1 MADRTGLHEIFV
13 ELLKSRNVYYDPPEN
28 LKMAYPCIRY
38 SKSSINV
45 QKANNKAYL
54 KRIRYQVIV
63 IDRLPDNPVIDEILA
78 LPNCSYDRHYTAGN
92 LHHDVLT
99 IYY

>member
-1 MADRTGLHEIFV
+1 MASRIDLHEILV
-13 ELLKSRNVYYDPPEN
+13 GILGSRNVYYDPPED
-28 LKMAYPCIRY
+28 LKMEYPCIRY

-54 KRIRYQVIV
+54 KHNRYQVMV
-63 IDRLPDNPVIDEILA
+63 IDRLPDNPIIDELLK

-99 IYY
+99 MY